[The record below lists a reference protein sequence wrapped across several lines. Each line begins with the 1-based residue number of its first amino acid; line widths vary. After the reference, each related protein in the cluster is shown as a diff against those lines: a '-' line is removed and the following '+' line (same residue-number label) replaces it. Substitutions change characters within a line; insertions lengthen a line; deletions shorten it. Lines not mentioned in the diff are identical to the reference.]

1 MPDRIQTERKRGD
14 TMSVMTKQEQQLVE
28 EHLYLV
34 KNIVLSTMSINETV
48 QGLGYDDLYQTG
60 CEALCYAAMRYQVDR
75 GASFVTFAD
84 VVIKNKLISHCRK
97 INRIQ
102 APVLYLDTPL
112 ADGSELTFADTLQ
125 DENDYSLSNTETFY
139 MLSEA
144 EKNLSGISQKG
155 IDALKLKLMG
165 HTGVEIARYYGVKPN
180 HIAAWIS
187 RAISKLRTDCNLT
200 CLQH

>member
-34 KNIVLSTMSINETV
+34 KNIVLSTMSINETI

-60 CEALCYAAMRYQVDR
+60 CEALCYAAMRYNAER

-97 INRIQ
+97 VTRIQ
-102 APVLYLDTPL
+102 APILYLDTPL
-112 ADGSELTFADTLQ
+112 ADNSELTFADTLR
-125 DENDYSLSNTETFY
+125 DENDHSLSDVETFY
-139 MLSEA
+139 MLSES
-144 EKNLSGISQKG
+144 ERHLKGISQKG
-155 IDALKLKLMG
+155 IEALRLKYMG
-165 HTGVEIARYYGVKPN
+165 HTGVEIARYYGVRPN

>member
-1 MPDRIQTERKRGD
+1 
-14 TMSVMTKQEQQLVE
+14 MSVMSTQEQQLVE
-28 EHLYLV
+28 NHLYLV
-34 KNIVLSTMSINETV
+34 KNIVLSTMSINETI

-60 CEALCYAAMRYQVDR
+60 CEALCLAAMRYKAER

-97 INRIQ
+97 ITRIQ
-102 APVLYLDTPL
+102 TPILYLDTPL
-112 ADGSELTFADTLQ
+112 ADNSELTFADTLQ
-125 DENDYSLSNTETFY
+125 DENDHSLSDAETFY

-144 EKNLSGISQKG
+144 EKNLSGISRKG
-155 IDALKLKLMG
+155 IEALKLKYMG
-165 HTGVEIARYYGVKPN
+165 HTGVEIARYYGVRSN

-187 RAISKLRTDCNLT
+187 RAISKLRTDCNIS